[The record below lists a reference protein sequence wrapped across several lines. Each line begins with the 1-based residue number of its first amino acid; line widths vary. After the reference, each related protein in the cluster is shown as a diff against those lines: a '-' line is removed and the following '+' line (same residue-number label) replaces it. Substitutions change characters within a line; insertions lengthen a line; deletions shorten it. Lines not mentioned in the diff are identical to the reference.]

1 MVVVWGYRWCI
12 RPFLDTLSSI
22 SMLPTFEEAPTWSI
36 REMAS
41 VTLSRSDV
49 TLCHGVVGW
58 VTLWSG
64 GSGLVTLGTIRR
76 PTVAE
81 RPKDVVLVLYPNW
94 YDPIRLRSH
103 SYI

>member
-1 MVVVWGYRWCI
+1 MVVWGYRWCI

-22 SMLPTFEEAPTWSI
+22 SISPASEEAPTWSI

-41 VTLSRSDV
+41 V

-81 RPKDVVLVLYPNW
+81 RPTGVLLVYYCVILYGGRVTGQFYTLVPT
-94 YDPIRLRSH
+94 L
-103 SYI
+103 